1 VRDDDAVH
9 LDLRVLGVE
18 EVHEVPAHEAAGAG
32 DEEPH
37 R

>member
-1 VRDDDAVH
+1 VD
-9 LDLRVLGVE
+9 LDLRVLGVQ
-18 EVHEVPAHEAAGAG
+18 EVHEVAAHEAPRAG